1 MDRDPTYTDAWGP
14 PLLRLTF
21 DWHRN
26 DYLLYR
32 YLTERATEIM
42 RAMGASKVAATE
54 GLTPYNLDPYQS
66 THIKAGAILGDNHTH
81 RSEQRREGTEDVGR
95 RNRRWH
101 LSTSQKKITN
111 NRHT

>member
-1 MDRDPTYTDAWGP
+1 MDRDPTYTDAWGL

-54 GLTPYNLDPYQS
+54 GLTPYNLAPYQS
-66 THIKAGAILGDNHTH
+66 THITGGAIQGADPSHSVTN
-81 RSEQRREGTEDVGR
+81 RYIGRAQWRESVA
-95 RNRRWH
+95 H
-101 LSTSQKKITN
+101 SV
-111 NRHT
+111 